1 MDIAFY
7 AFVIVIVVL
16 VFILTKLHSRNNE
29 KKVKGTLLV
38 YDKEAIIVELDNE
51 DSMNQIFDSEYVTFR
66 VKHCKTR

>member
-1 MDIAFY
+1 MDTAFY
-7 AFVIVIVVL
+7 AFVIVIVAL
-16 VFILTKLHSRNNE
+16 IFILTKLHSKNNE

-51 DSMNQIFDSEYVTFR
+51 DSMKQIFNSEYVTFR